1 MASSHYKLDLHTH
14 SIRSHDGSVTKEHYK
29 ELIEQKVVDYIAVTD
44 HNAID
49 YAVAVQQELGQK
61 IIIGEEVWTAEG
73 EVIGL
78 FLQKAIPRDL
88 SLEKTF
94 ALIKEQNG
102 LIYIP
107 HPFCHNR
114 FGVKKET
121 LLPLIDQVDI
131 MEYFNP
137 RNIFRADNE
146 HAREFILHNRQTMAA
161 SSDSHCWKEIG
172 GTYTTIHA
180 VPTRANLVLLLQNA
194 MYACRYPAKWHFLC
208 PKRNKLKK
216 KLHIL

>member
-1 MASSHYKLDLHTH
+1 MHTH
-14 SIRSHDGSVTKEHYK
+14 SIRSHDGSVIKEQYK
-29 ELIEQKVVDYIAVTD
+29 ELIERKVIDYIAITD
-44 HNAID
+44 HNTID
-49 YAVAVQQELGQK
+49 YAVATQQELGQK
-61 IIIGEEVWTAEG
+61 IIVGEEIWTAQG

-102 LIYIP
+102 IVYIP
-107 HPFCHNR
+107 HPFCRNR
-114 FGVKKET
+114 FGVKEEI

-137 RNIFRADNE
+137 RNIFKGDNE
-146 HAREFILHNRQTMAA
+146 RARNFILKYRKTMAA
-161 SSDSHCWKEIG
+161 SSDSHCWNEIG
-172 GTYTTIHA
+172 ETYNTVTA
-180 VPTRANLVLLLQNA
+180 VPTRTNLVSLLQNA
-194 MYACRYPAKWHFLC
+194 MYSCRYPAKWHALC

-216 KLHIL
+216 MLHML